1 MADIEDELDSLFD
14 DSSLNDEDIDDFL
27 KMVDEDDA
35 GAEDVFADTE
45 DDEEESSF
53 VSADLDAD
61 GDVDSF
67 DIMND
72 WNEMSDDDKASES
85 GSVSQKPDKVDD
97 EAEKGSFTDIDN
109 LFTGIDEDTDAPEP
123 LPKETL
129 FQKIKKFFSKK
140 ELTEEQRIAKEAEEA
155 EEA

>member
-1 MADIEDELDSLFD
+1 
-14 DSSLNDEDIDDFL
+14 
-27 KMVDEDDA
+27 MVDEDDA

-97 EAEKGSFTDIDN
+97 EAEEGSFTDIDN

-129 FQKIKKFFSKK
+129 FQKIKKSHLRYSPLQCPAKWGTVCLK
-140 ELTEEQRIAKEAEEA
+140 YTAIGCEKQRKFAAV
-155 EEA
+155 